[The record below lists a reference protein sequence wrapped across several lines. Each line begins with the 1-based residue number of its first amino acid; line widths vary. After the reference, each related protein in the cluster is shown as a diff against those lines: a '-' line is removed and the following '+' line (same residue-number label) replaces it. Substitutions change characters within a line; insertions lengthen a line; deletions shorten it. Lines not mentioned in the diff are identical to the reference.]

1 MGAVDGYPLR
11 LVDRRRVAM
20 IEIAIIFDVECDA
33 APVINAN
40 RHALFA
46 DPLDRPERAILHLQA
61 ALVAQEHHA
70 VAGCKVPVAAL
81 DCQADIIAKV
91 ARRAHSL
98 SRGFVELAH
107 LGIGVGEDDATRS
120 EEHTSELQSLMRISY
135 AVFCLKT
142 KKNIHK

>member
-11 LVDRRRVAM
+11 LVDRRRVAV

-81 DCQADIIAKV
+81 
-91 ARRAHSL
+91 
-98 SRGFVELAH
+98 
-107 LGIGVGEDDATRS
+107 RS
-120 EEHTSELQSLMRISY
+120 EERRVGKECVSTCRSRWSPYH
-135 AVFCLKT
+135 
-142 KKNIHK
+142 

>member
-1 MGAVDGYPLR
+1 MTAYEMRISDWSSDVCSSDLDIGAVAIEARRREEMAAVDGYPLR

-61 ALVAQEHHA
+61 ALVAPEQHEIGRA
-70 VAGCKVPVAAL
+70 TCRERV
-81 DCQADIIAKV
+81 CQYV
-91 ARRAHSL
+91 
-98 SRGFVELAH
+98 
-107 LGIGVGEDDATRS
+107 
-120 EEHTSELQSLMRISY
+120 
-135 AVFCLKT
+135 
-142 KKNIHK
+142 